1 MISFEFCI
9 LLLFDDQNVF
19 LVVKVLKVLI
29 FKIIILML
37 EFLLLNGGCIR
48 S

>member
-1 MISFEFCI
+1 